1 MFKLF
6 TSPGADDIKLPD
18 PANTLFTEVGM
29 IVILTL
35 LFIQSFWRTDQL
47 LNAAKVNFLVD
58 RIAAITQA
66 TREFKTLYNAL
77 PGDFAYASV
86 HIDSALING
95 NGNGKIDNDIERGQA
110 WAHLSA
116 SALLPHFLVD
126 GGPVSNDIDSCPL
139 NRCPNNT
146 RRQGM
151 IITYGQSGL
160 NFTQAGNELLMGNN
174 LPIRTLAGLDAF
186 LDDGSSKTGLVQ
198 LNKNIATEKMANC
211 QYTPLR
217 VPEKKQVLCAGVVKL
232 L

>member
-18 PANTLFTEVGM
+18 PGKTLFAEVGM

-66 TREFKTLYNAL
+66 TREFQTLYDAL

-86 HIDSALING
+86 HIDSSLING
-95 NGNGKIDNDIERGQA
+95 NGNGKIDTDEERGQA
-110 WAHLSA
+110 WAHLAA
-116 SALLPHFLVD
+116 SALLPHLLVD
-126 GGPVSNDIDSCPL
+126 GGPVAHAVERCPL

-151 IITYGQSGL
+151 ILSYGQSGL
-160 NFTQAGNELLMGNN
+160 NFTQAGNELLMGDN

-186 LDDGSSKTGLVQ
+186 LDDGGSKTGLVQ

-211 QYTPLR
+211 QYTPFQ
-217 VPEKKQVLCAGVVKL
+217 VPEKKKIFCAGVVKIL
-232 L
+232 